1 MEIRDG
7 KEYIPQVRE
16 LIAEYT
22 ERLGRNLSF
31 QHLDEEL
38 QNPAFKYTP
47 PQGEIFVAVENG
59 NVIGMVAYHRHN
71 EDRCEMKRLYLKP
84 ETRGMHI
91 GDALVQKITAA
102 AKEAGY
108 KEMVLGT
115 IKPLT
120 AAIHLYKKHGFSECA
135 PYYDNPMQDVLYM
148 RKDL

>member
-71 EDRCEMKRLYLKP
+71 EERCEMKRLYLKP